1 MEKQMKTE
9 TSKESTL
16 SVAVVIL
23 NWNGRDLLREFLPS
37 VLKYSEGAAIYVA
50 DNASTDDSV
59 AVLKKEFQDVKIIQ
73 NKTNGG
79 FAKGYNEALKHL
91 SEDIFVLLN
100 SDVEVSENWLEPIL
114 TIFQKEPKT
123 AAVQPKLLD
132 YKNRDYF
139 EYAGAAGG
147 FIDML
152 GYPYCRGRIFDN
164 LEKDHGQYNNDT
176 YIFWA
181 SGACLAIRK
190 SAFYEAGAFDESYF
204 AHQEE
209 IDLCWRLHN
218 LGYKIKYTGGSRVY
232 HLGGATLHSMNPRK
246 TFFNFRNSL
255 FSLLKNTP
263 GTTAFFL
270 ILLRMILDALAGFK
284 FIAAGKFA
292 HFYAILQAHS
302 SFYRHISILLKKR
315 KKLPKKKDYYRQ
327 RSIVISYFISG
338 KRKFSDLYQNN

>member
-1 MEKQMKTE
+1 MEQGMKTE
-9 TSKESTL
+9 TNKEGAL

-37 VLKYSEGAAIYVA
+37 VLKYSKGANIYVA

-59 AVLKKEFQDVKIIQ
+59 SIIRDEFPKVKIIQ
-73 NKTNGG
+73 NKINGG
-79 FAKGYNEALKHL
+79 FAKGYNDALKHL
-91 SEDIFVLLN
+91 KEDIFILLN
-100 SDVEVSENWLEPIL
+100 SDVEVTENWLEPIL
-114 TIFQKEPKT
+114 DIFHTEPDT

-132 YKNRDYF
+132 YKNRNHF

-152 GYPYCRGRIFDN
+152 GYPYCRGRIFAS
-164 LEKDHGQYNNDT
+164 LEEDHGQYNDDT

-181 SGACLAIRK
+181 SGACLAIRN
-190 SAFYEAGAFDESYF
+190 SAFYEAGGLDEIYF

-218 LGYKIKYTGGSRVY
+218 LGYRVKYTGGSRVY
-232 HLGGATLHSMNPRK
+232 HLGGATLNSMNPRK

-263 GTTAFFL
+263 GAAAFLL
-270 ILLRMILDALAGFK
+270 IFLRMILDALAAIK

-292 HFYAILQAHS
+292 HFYAILQAHL
-302 SFYRHISILLKKR
+302 SFYRHITILLEKR
-315 KKLPKKKDYYRQ
+315 KNLPKKKDYYTQ
-327 RSIVISYFISG
+327 KSIVFSYFISG
-338 KRKFSDLYQNN
+338 KRKFSDL